1 LARINKLVEK
11 PFENSI
17 GQIINVGDQVVYV
30 AHGRGNVSVGIGV
43 YEGVNVG
50 PRYYKATENVECSV
64 RVGQI
69 PVQRLTYKRNPNYQ
83 WFPYNHPNHNKREF
97 DYYLYDENDKPIVE
111 KDEWYFKKT
120 TLPNMRIF
128 KIDTPIKDLDKKRI

>member
-1 LARINKLVEK
+1 MARINKLVEK
-11 PFENSI
+11 PFTNSI
-17 GQIINVGDQVVYV
+17 GQTINVGDQVVYV

-50 PRYYKATENVECSV
+50 PSYYKSTEERDNSV
-64 RVGQI
+64 RVGKI
-69 PVQRLTYKRNPNYQ
+69 PVHRLTYKRNPNWNNNY
-83 WFPYNHPNHNKREF
+83 KE
-97 DYYLYDENDKPIVE
+97 YYLRDEDGNYMVDV
-111 KDEWYFKKT
+111 DEWYFKKT